1 MATFSLS
8 ELQANAILD
17 MRLRALRK
25 LEEMEIRR
33 EHTKLSKEQKGLQ
46 GLMGSEPKRW
56 AAIEAEIEATR
67 KAFGE
72 GPLGNRRTETGRL
85 LPAVLVDEAAF
96 VEREPITV
104 ILSEKGWIRAQK
116 GHIAPE
122 AELRF
127 KEGDQLHTWVHAQ
140 STDRIVLFATNGRA
154 YTLKAEA
161 IPRGRGD
168 GQPVRLMVDMTNEDT
183 IIRLFVHA
191 EGRRFLVAATDGRG
205 FVVKGEDLLAEKRT
219 GKQVLVTEAGQEAA
233 VCVEA
238 EGDHVAVIGTN
249 RKLLVFPLDQVPE
262 MARGRGVQL
271 QSYKDADTVLAD
283 VKVFT
288 RKEGL
293 SWVLGDRQRLE
304 TDLTT
309 WRGNRAGAGKAPPNG
324 FPKHGRFG

>member
-1 MATFSLS
+1 M
-8 ELQANAILD
+8 
-17 MRLRALRK
+17 
-25 LEEMEIRR
+25 
-33 EHTKLSKEQKGLQ
+33 
-46 GLMGSEPKRW
+46 
-56 AAIEAEIEATR
+56 
-67 KAFGE
+67 
-72 GPLGNRRTETGRL
+72 
-85 LPAVLVDEAAF
+85 DEAAF

-140 STDRIVLFATNGRA
+140 STDRIVLFATNGKA
-154 YTLKAEA
+154 YTLKAEG

-168 GQPVRLMVDMTNEDT
+168 GQPVRLLVDMTNEDA

-191 EGRRFLVAATDGRG
+191 EGRRFLVAATDGKG

-219 GKQVLVTEAGQEAA
+219 GKQVLMVEAGREAA

-293 SWVLGDRQRLE
+293 SWALGDRQRLE
-304 TDLTT
+304 TDVAP
-309 WRGNRAGAGKAPPNG
+309 WRGNRATAGKLPPNG
-324 FPKHGRFG
+324 FPKSGRFG